1 MATLLQKW
9 VKPRLTQLETSSIDS
24 SPESELTLA
33 NKNTDNNFPTIHG
46 IDSDRAA
53 QRLGG
58 DIEMFRN
65 LLEMFFDEN
74 LRAAELAHHDLMY
87 GDRDMAAL
95 RMHTLV
101 SNAGFICAMS
111 IMDSAKRLEQAINQG
126 KTELNEQ
133 FEALDHLIAALFEAS
148 TTVLS

>member
-9 VKPRLTQLETSSIDS
+9 VKPRLTQLETASIDS

-33 NKNTDNNFPTIHG
+33 NKNTDNNLPTRQG

-65 LLEMFFDEN
+65 LLEMFFD
-74 LRAAELAHHDLMY
+74 
-87 GDRDMAAL
+87 
-95 RMHTLV
+95 
-101 SNAGFICAMS
+101 
-111 IMDSAKRLEQAINQG
+111 
-126 KTELNEQ
+126 
-133 FEALDHLIAALFEAS
+133 
-148 TTVLS
+148 